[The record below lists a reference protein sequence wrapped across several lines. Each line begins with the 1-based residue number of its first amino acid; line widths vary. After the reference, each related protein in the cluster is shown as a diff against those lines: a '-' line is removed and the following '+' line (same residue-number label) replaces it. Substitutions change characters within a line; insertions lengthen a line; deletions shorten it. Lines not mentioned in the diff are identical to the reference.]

1 MNFLFKLQYL
11 QKNSNRFYLTGIVL
25 FAIAFV
31 YWPIIFSASGD
42 IRIVD
47 AFNTDEVDFLI
58 SLLNAYN
65 NGTFEIGHYE
75 YGLLYYNVGLIFF
88 NIVGVFTPITEQVG
102 VVIMRFLS
110 CLFLVGTAMVLRQ
123 FAKKHMESAK
133 ELVFV
138 LVLFSSATLINYG
151 TMLHP
156 DVAQVFFVALS
167 LFYIADYV
175 KLPSVKSIV
184 LSSLFAGFA
193 FSTKYVGVA
202 LLPILWFFFFLK
214 RPIFFKQQSAKTSSI
229 LLIPLSVF
237 AAFLANP
244 EFYASYLTPNNEIS
258 SSILTTIS
266 GVRVIAIVL
275 FFFGLSTFF
284 YQKYIVRIEN
294 IKWGAIVSMA
304 SSGIFVLAFSAGS
317 AQGIR
322 GFNFLNG
329 IVAVASVHKD
339 GHWFRD
345 ETGLWGWLEI
355 IIQPHV
361 VTMVWS
367 SIALI
372 GILVILYQLIRS
384 DKKQVNLILAIPF
397 LWILVFCFVIVFRVK
412 SHFAHYLIP
421 ILPFC
426 FIYAAFGL
434 SLFIDKV
441 NNRWLKQYLNIRYSG
456 VIVLG
461 VLLIFSSW
469 KAVEYSNNRVAKF
482 ENSPELKAG
491 IWLSEN
497 VNKKVFI
504 SSDKYTYIPK
514 NENLGFRH
522 YWGLSNEIIR
532 NDNPD
537 YLIINYH
544 TFQWFLKASD
554 VETYLHGREIF
565 LERNTLYHKLLE
577 DKHEQFKLVA
587 DFDAVKVFEKK

>member
-1 MNFLFKLQYL
+1 MNFQRKLQYL
-11 QKNSNRFYLTGIVL
+11 LKNSNRFYLTGIVL

-110 CLFLVGTAMVLRQ
+110 CLFLIGTAAVLRQ

-138 LVLFSSATLINYG
+138 LVLFSSVTLINYG

-175 KLPSVKSIV
+175 KIPSVKSIV

-214 RPIFFKQQSAKTSSI
+214 RPVFLKQQSAKISSI
-229 LLIPLSVF
+229 VLILLSVL

-258 SSILTTIS
+258 SSILTAIS

-284 YQKYIVRIEN
+284 YQKYIDRIEN

-304 SSGIFVLAFSAGS
+304 SSAIFALAFSAGS
-317 AQGIR
+317 PQGIR

-345 ETGLWGWLEI
+345 ETGLLGWLEI
-355 IIQPHV
+355 VIQPNV
-361 VTMVWS
+361 VTLVWS
-367 SIALI
+367 ITALI
-372 GILVILYQLIRS
+372 GAFVILYKLIRS

-397 LWILVFCFVIVFRVK
+397 LWIMVFCFVIVFRVK

-426 FIYAAFGL
+426 FLYAAIGL
-434 SLFIDKV
+434 ALFLDKV
-441 NNRWLKQYLNIRYSG
+441 NNQWLKQYLKTRHSSAA
-456 VIVLG
+456 VLG
-461 VLLIFSSW
+461 ILLILSSW
-469 KAVEYSNNRVAKF
+469 KAVEYSNNRVEEF
-482 ENSPELKAG
+482 ENSPEIKAG

-497 VNKKVFI
+497 VNEKVFI
-504 SSDKYTYIPK
+504 SSDKYTYIPN
-514 NENLGFRH
+514 NEHLGFRH
-522 YWGLSNEIIR
+522 YWGLSNEVIS
-532 NDNPD
+532 NDKPD

-544 TFQWFLKASD
+544 TYQWFLKRSD
-554 VETYLHGREIF
+554 VETYLHGRELF
-565 LERNTLYHKLLE
+565 LERNTLYHELLE
-577 DKHEQFKLVA
+577 NKHEQFKLVA
-587 DFDAVKVFEKK
+587 DFDAVKVFEKR